1 MAEKP
6 AQPLRSSMIMSFLGS
21 DSAVPTTES
30 RTVVEWEEP
39 ACLLCAGRNWSALVE
54 APDMTAGGSGLWF
67 AVVQCQECGL
77 CFTNPR
83 PSAACIARFYPPGY
97 RPHRPPEVGLAGRQ
111 RRSQRGL
118 RSPEERDILSW
129 RSPGRLLD
137 FGCGGGSFL
146 ARLHRQH
153 WEVMGLDVSSHAVQ
167 RVREELGLPAL
178 VGTLPHPELRPA
190 SFDVITMWH
199 SLEHV
204 HAPLDVLQEAHR
216 LLVPGGKLIVAVPN
230 IDSLPFRWFGS
241 AWFGL
246 DLPRHLTHFAP
257 WTLHLM
263 LERARFQVGPIRWV
277 RHSSWLRSSAKLA
290 CQQKKGPRWHRWLRS
305 KSFSRLAAWYCS
317 LTHQLDCMMVVAT
330 R

>member
-1 MAEKP
+1 
-6 AQPLRSSMIMSFLGS
+6 
-21 DSAVPTTES
+21 
-30 RTVVEWEEP
+30 
-39 ACLLCAGRNWSALVE
+39 
-54 APDMTAGGSGLWF
+54 
-67 AVVQCQECGL
+67 
-77 CFTNPR
+77 
-83 PSAACIARFYPPGY
+83 
-97 RPHRPPEVGLAGRQ
+97 
-111 RRSQRGL
+111 
-118 RSPEERDILSW
+118 
-129 RSPGRLLD
+129 
-137 FGCGGGSFL
+137 
-146 ARLHRQH
+146 
-153 WEVMGLDVSSHAVQ
+153 MGLDVSTNAVQ
-167 RVREELGLPAL
+167 HVREELRLPAL

-204 HAPLDVLQEAHR
+204 HAPLEVLQEAHR

-230 IDSLPFRWFGS
+230 IDSLPFRWFGA

-263 LERARFQVGPIRWV
+263 LERARFQVGPIRMV

-290 CQQKKGPRWHRWLRS
+290 FQQGKGPPWQRWLRS